1 MLNPEKIGKI
11 VQIASVLEVSGY
23 PKPGN
28 VHRTRDYDDMVFEDF
43 LISGIVIGDHLRHLS
58 KRTIENKDDLSKI
71 QLGKAVLDAVME
83 TNEWIKTNTNLGIVM
98 MTFPIG
104 AAAAISSNMEELRDN
119 IDKIIRAST
128 VEDAIYLYDAINIAS
143 AGGMGDQDEYDV
155 TSDKAKDELRK
166 NNQTFYDVLKI
177 SAPWDD
183 LASELTSKMP
193 IIFEYSYPIYS
204 ELRVNNSL
212 NKSGVLTFLEILQK
226 VPDTLISRKYNDEV
240 ASEVSLKTRDL
251 LKYKNLENF
260 DESLHKFDNYL
271 YDNHLNPGT
280 TADLTATTIMVY
292 YINKEF
298 EKIN

>member
-1 MLNPEKIGKI
+1 MINPEQIAKI

-43 LISGIVIGDHLRHLS
+43 LISGIVIGDTIRQLS
-58 KRTIENKDDLSKI
+58 QRTIEHKEDLSKI
-71 QLGKAVLDAVME
+71 QLGKAICDAVKE
-83 TNEWIKTNTNLGIVM
+83 TDKWINNNTNLGIVM
-98 MTFPIG
+98 MTAPIA
-104 AAAAISSNMEELRDN
+104 AAAAISNNMEELREN
-119 IDKIIRAST
+119 IGCIMDKTT

-155 TSDKAKDELRK
+155 SSDQAKEELRK
-166 NNQTFYDVLKI
+166 NNQTMYDVLKI

-193 IIFEYSYPIYS
+193 IIFEFSYPIYR

-212 NKSGVLTFLEILQK
+212 NKSGVLTFLEILQE
-226 VPDTLISRKYNDEV
+226 VPDTLISRKYGDEV
-240 ASEVSLKTRDL
+240 ASQVSLKARDL
-251 LKYKNLENF
+251 LKYKGQENF
-260 DESLHKFDNYL
+260 VEYLNEFDDYL
-271 YDNHLNPGT
+271 YENHRNPGT
-280 TADLTATTIMVY
+280 TADLTAATIMVY
-292 YINKEF
+292 YISKEF

>member
-1 MLNPEKIGKI
+1 MLNPEMIGKI

-71 QLGKAVLDAVME
+71 QIGKAVYDAVTE
-83 TNEWIKTNTNLGIVM
+83 TNEWIENNTNLGIVM

-104 AAAAISSNMEELRDN
+104 AAAAISNNMEELRDN
-119 IDKIIRAST
+119 IGKIMAVST

-155 TSDKAKDELRK
+155 TSDKAKEELIK
-166 NNQTFYDVLKI
+166 NNQTLWDVLKI

-193 IIFEYSYPIYS
+193 IIFEFSYPIYS

-240 ASEVSLKTRDL
+240 ASEVSVKTRDL
-251 LKYKNLENF
+251 LKYKDLENF
-260 DESLHKFDNYL
+260 EEYLHEFDNYL

-280 TADLTATTIMVY
+280 TADLTAATIMVY
-292 YINKEF
+292 YINNEF
-298 EKIN
+298 EKTN

>member
-71 QLGKAVLDAVME
+71 QIGKAVLDAVME

-155 TSDKAKDELRK
+155 TSDKAKNELRK
-166 NNQTFYDVLKI
+166 NNQTLYDVLKI

-251 LKYKNLENF
+251 LKYRDLENF
-260 DESLHKFDNYL
+260 EECLHKFDNYL

-280 TADLTATTIMVY
+280 TADLTAATIMVY
-292 YINKEF
+292 YINQEF